1 MAKQRKPTA
10 DERVKVPLSKE
21 ERAAIAEELAPT
33 GGYGVGPYIQAVVRN
48 HLRMKGYL
56 GGIDDRRG
64 R

>member
-56 GGIDDRRG
+56 GETKRREKQ
-64 R
+64 